1 MTGITSESVT
11 FHARVLL
18 RQTSA
23 ELQRVGAVFYDA
35 ASAAWKEQQVRQ
47 QQRRRQRG
55 DLPPRSAMHTNGY
68 HSNHH
73 PHAYL
78 DEFGIPQADPL
89 MVHNGDYTENGIEP
103 HMHSPDRQQQANGD
117 FIYLPNFRFRPAN
130 EGWASVANLDLFFQ
144 SLYAYYYNRGL
155 VPIVSK
161 GIVELVTLFFT
172 LILSVFLFVYVDWSA
187 LAKCTDEHSC
197 KSDFVQSYVRRRPL
211 ASWTLWNFMVILYC
225 IIFCLYSMMAVLSF
239 SHTIQ
244 QALNAKWVYE
254 ERLGISARKLLGGA
268 VDWDRDVVS
277 KLVALQKSGEYRV
290 AIHNS
295 GQDLD
300 ALVIA
305 NRILRKEN
313 FMIALF
319 NRGLLDLT
327 VPYISSPGDLF
338 YCSTLEVSHCALSE
352 ADTAVVLVSHIC
364 THLFVVRLCQWSIY
378 FCALNFMFNH
388 KYQIRPAFYLDPAA
402 LRRRF
407 QLCGIAHV
415 VLMPFL
421 LFFVTIHFGLQN
433 AYDWKSTK
441 QYLGPREWSQPAKW
455 SFREFNELQHLFER
469 RLTPSYK
476 AATAYLDLFGSNE
489 LVAAFGRILVF
500 ISGSL
505 GAVVFAFAAIND
517 AILLHVKI
525 GDWNLLWYAG
535 IFGVLY
541 SGGKAMIPNASA
553 QPKSARNLY
562 GEIDE
567 ALTTVSTHTHY
578 YPDTWKGRGW
588 EQSTYKAFSSMF
600 KYKVK
605 LFATEVAS
613 LIVAPYILCFSLA
626 KCAEPI
632 CEFIL
637 AIRAEIPGAGEV
649 CGYATFDL
657 EHFGDDRTLRSE
669 EPLAGSL
676 ADSIMQ
682 TGNVEASIR
691 QFPTPRARYGKM
703 ENSFLT
709 FKVCF
714 TYQ

>member
-1 MTGITSESVT
+1 
-11 FHARVLL
+11 
-18 RQTSA
+18 
-23 ELQRVGAVFYDA
+23 
-35 ASAAWKEQQVRQ
+35 
-47 QQRRRQRG
+47 
-55 DLPPRSAMHTNGY
+55 
-68 HSNHH
+68 
-73 PHAYL
+73 
-78 DEFGIPQADPL
+78 
-89 MVHNGDYTENGIEP
+89 
-103 HMHSPDRQQQANGD
+103 
-117 FIYLPNFRFRPAN
+117 
-130 EGWASVANLDLFFQ
+130 
-144 SLYAYYYNRGL
+144 
-155 VPIVSK
+155 
-161 GIVELVTLFFT
+161 
-172 LILSVFLFVYVDWSA
+172 
-187 LAKCTDEHSC
+187 
-197 KSDFVQSYVRRRPL
+197 
-211 ASWTLWNFMVILYC
+211 
-225 IIFCLYSMMAVLSF
+225 
-239 SHTIQ
+239 
-244 QALNAKWVYE
+244 
-254 ERLGISARKLLGGA
+254 
-268 VDWDRDVVS
+268 
-277 KLVALQKSGEYRV
+277 
-290 AIHNS
+290 
-295 GQDLD
+295 
-300 ALVIA
+300 
-305 NRILRKEN
+305 
-313 FMIALF
+313 
-319 NRGLLDLT
+319 
-327 VPYISSPGDLF
+327 
-338 YCSTLEVSHCALSE
+338 
-352 ADTAVVLVSHIC
+352 
-364 THLFVVRLCQWSIY
+364 
-378 FCALNFMFNH
+378 MFNH
-388 KYQIRPAFYLDPAA
+388 KYHIRPAFYLDPAA

-441 QYLGPREWSQPAKW
+441 QCLGPREWSQPAKW

-588 EQSTYKAFSSMF
+588 EQATYKAFSSMF

-605 LFATEVAS
+605 LFAMEVAS
-613 LIVAPYILCFSLA
+613 LVVAPYILCFSLA

-637 AIRAEIPGAGEV
+637 AIRTEIPGAGEV
-649 CGYATFDL
+649 CGYATFDF
-657 EHFGDDRTLRSE
+657 ERFSDDRWYGRTVRSE

-691 QFPTPRARYGKM
+691 QFPSPRARYGKM
-703 ENSFLT
+703 ENSFLS
-709 FKVCF
+709 FKVGKLATVNHERNNSDACAVA
-714 TYQ
+714 